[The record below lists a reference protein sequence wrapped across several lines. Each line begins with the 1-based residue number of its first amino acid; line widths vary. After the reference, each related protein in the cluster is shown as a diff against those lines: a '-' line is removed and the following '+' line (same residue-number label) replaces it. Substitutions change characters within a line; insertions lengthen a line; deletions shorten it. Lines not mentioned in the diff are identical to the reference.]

1 MALDSLEHGINIK
14 DLTLEQPVRAT
25 NEYFDP
31 KRDIPKSYLDE
42 HMPDAIRKLD
52 WDVLSDIK
60 VFDSNAVEGIMTPS
74 IRSQLSRAMNMEIKM
89 RAANF
94 GETIGTQRSW
104 LHFVKILTVMAAG
117 RELGVEIESNP
128 SVSSRNAEEY
138 RDRFNP
144 EKNLFDE
151 QDLVILQR
159 AIPGFLDGVLHS
171 EESKR
176 GIIDYIKNN
185 RERVVDLLPSPNH
198 YNTLANMKLIM
209 GTIGEKFEVDRD
221 EWKALRAGARDYLTQ
236 GVDPFS
242 RFGLWKNM
250 KILAAETAKIDK
262 NGLIVLGDNL
272 DLKDSA
278 PPVPE
283 GRKF

>member
-60 VFDSNAVEGIMTPS
+60 VFDSNAVEGMMTPS

-128 SVSSRNAEEY
+128 SVSSRNVESY

-171 EESKR
+171 EEGKR

-209 GTIGEKFEVDRD
+209 GTVGEKFEVDRD

-262 NGLIVLGDNL
+262 NGLIVLGDNP